1 MININ
6 QVLLKLSQ
14 LISAFK
20 DFHFLS
26 WDRFCNI
33 FTKQDL
39 TVSNIVNGANWTHSE
54 VSASL
59 IGHQMYV
66 KVRSKRSSAT
76 EAGDI
81 ANQNI
86 VSFSVNHGG
95 KIKEAYT
102 ISSGNIDGQIA
113 TFQITSGIDSTNSNL
128 VNITVKLVATHAK
141 TSSAY
146 VDDYVPVAIN
156 INRY

>member
-14 LISAFK
+14 SISAFK
-20 DFHFLS
+20 NFNFLT
-26 WDRFCNI
+26 WDRFINI
-33 FTKQDL
+33 FQRHDL
-39 TVSNIVNGANWTHSE
+39 TVSNIVNGANWTQSE

-59 IGHQMYV
+59 IGHQIYI

-76 EAGDI
+76 GAGDI
-81 ANQNI
+81 ANQNV

-95 KIKEAYT
+95 KVKEAYT

-113 TFQITSGIDSTNSNL
+113 TFQITAGINSTNSNL
-128 VNITVKLVATHAK
+128 VDITVKLVATHAK
-141 TSSAY
+141 ISNAY
-146 VDDYVPVAIN
+146 IDDYIPVAIN
-156 INRY
+156 INKY